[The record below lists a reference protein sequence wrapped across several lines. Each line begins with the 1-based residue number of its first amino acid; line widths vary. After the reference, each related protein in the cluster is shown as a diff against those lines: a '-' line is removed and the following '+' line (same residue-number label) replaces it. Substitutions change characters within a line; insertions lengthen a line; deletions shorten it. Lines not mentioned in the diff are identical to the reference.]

1 MKKRVWLGIVL
12 AILCLS
18 GCRDASAPY
27 LLKEEAEQ
35 ATEETAALI
44 EKETELKEEYCIY
57 VCGAVNRPGV
67 YKLPAGS
74 RIYEAVLLAGGTQE
88 DACEAAVNQAEE
100 LSDGQMVFVP
110 TIEEAETPEAET
122 GASLGASG
130 PAGKVNLNTADFTE
144 LLTLPGIGESKA
156 SAILAYREEK
166 GRFSSVEEIMD
177 ITGIKEGVYSKIKD
191 HITVN

>member
-74 RIYEAVLLAGGTQE
+74 RIYEAVLLAGGMQE
-88 DACEAAVNQAEE
+88 DGSRKPSGRAFRRPDGFRSDDRGSGDAGGGNGGFFGSERSGRQGQFKHGGFYRAFDAA
-100 LSDGQMVFVP
+100 
-110 TIEEAETPEAET
+110 
-122 GASLGASG
+122 
-130 PAGKVNLNTADFTE
+130 
-144 LLTLPGIGESKA
+144 
-156 SAILAYREEK
+156 R
-166 GRFSSVEEIMD
+166 
-177 ITGIKEGVYSKIKD
+177 
-191 HITVN
+191 HW

>member
-74 RIYEAVLLAGGTQE
+74 RIYEAVLLAGGMQE

-100 LSDGQMVFVP
+100 LSDDR
-110 TIEEAETPEAET
+110 
-122 GASLGASG
+122 ASG
-130 PAGKVNLNTADFTE
+130 DAGGGNGGFFGSERSGRQGQFKHGGF
-144 LLTLPGIGESKA
+144 
-156 SAILAYREEK
+156 YRAFDAA
-166 GRFSSVEEIMD
+166 R
-177 ITGIKEGVYSKIKD
+177 
-191 HITVN
+191 HW